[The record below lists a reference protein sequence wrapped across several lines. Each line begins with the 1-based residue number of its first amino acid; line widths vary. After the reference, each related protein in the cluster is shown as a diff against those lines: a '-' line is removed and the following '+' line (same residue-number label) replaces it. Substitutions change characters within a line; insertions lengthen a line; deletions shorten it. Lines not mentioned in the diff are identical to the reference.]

1 MMSFKRTLKLDN
13 LRSSL
18 ILLLFYFLA
27 CDSAEKDVQ
36 HEWSGLTMGTSY
48 QVKVSGI
55 HIDKDKKQIIAA
67 QIDSALKS
75 VNAQMSTY
83 DPESEISLFNKN
95 LQTGPIKI
103 SQPFYQVLE
112 TSIDISIQSE
122 GAFDITVGPLVNL
135 WGFGPG
141 KVDKKMPDNAD
152 IKNAL
157 STTGFQNLVL
167 SDGEYIRKK
176 IPGIKIDL
184 SAIAKGYGVDV
195 VADLME
201 KYNFNNYMV
210 EVGGEVKVK
219 GVNASN
225 ECWKIG
231 IDKPKHASIPGQQLQ
246 GILCLNDV
254 AVATS
259 GDYRNYFFNN
269 GKYYS
274 HTIDPVSGYP
284 VNHNL
289 ASVTI
294 ITSSCMLADGLAT
307 ATMVLGPEKGLQWIE
322 NMTNVEAMLI
332 ERIDENKFDVK
343 YTKGFEKY
351 LFNN

>member
-1 MMSFKRTLKLDN
+1 MFFKLRINFDN
-13 LRSSL
+13 LRSSI
-18 ILLLFYFLA
+18 ILLLFCFLA
-27 CDSAEKDVQ
+27 CGTIEQNSQ

-48 QVKVSGI
+48 QVKVTGI
-55 HIDKDKKQIIAA
+55 HIDKDKKYKIAT

-83 DPESEISLFNKN
+83 DPVSEISIFNKN
-95 LQTGPIKI
+95 LQTAPVKV
-103 SQPFYQVLE
+103 SPQFYKVLK
-112 TSIDISIQSE
+112 TAIDISHQSD

-141 KVDKKMPDNAD
+141 KVDKKMPVDTD

-157 STTGFQNLVL
+157 SVIGFQNLVL
-167 SDGEYIRKK
+167 SDGEYISKK
-176 IPGIKIDL
+176 IPDVQIDL

-195 VADLME
+195 IADLME
-201 KYNFNNYMV
+201 NYNIKNYMV
-210 EVGGEVKVK
+210 EVGGEVRVK
-219 GVNASN
+219 GVNSN
-225 ECWKIG
+225 SECWKIG
-231 IDKPKHASIPGQQLQ
+231 IDQPKHASIPGQQLQ
-246 GILCLNDV
+246 GVLCLNDV

-294 ITSSCMLADGLAT
+294 ITMSCMLADGLAT
-307 ATMVLGPEKGLQWIE
+307 ATMALGPEKGLQWIE
-322 NMTNVEAMLI
+322 NMTDVEAMLI
-332 ERIDENKFDVK
+332 ERIDENNFDVK
-343 YTKGFEKY
+343 YTKGFNKY
-351 LFNN
+351 LLND

>member
-1 MMSFKRTLKLDN
+1 MMFFKVILKLDY
-13 LRSSL
+13 LRSSF
-18 ILLLFYFLA
+18 ILLLFCFLA
-27 CDSAEKDVQ
+27 CGTAEHDAQ
-36 HEWSGLTMGTSY
+36 YEWSGLTMGTSY
-48 QVKVSGI
+48 QVKVTGI
-55 HIDKDKKQIIAA
+55 HIDKDKKHIIAT
-67 QIDSALKS
+67 QIDSSLKS

-83 DPESEISLFNKN
+83 DPMSEISLFNKN
-95 LQTGPIKI
+95 LQTVPVKI
-103 SQPFYQVLE
+103 SQPFYKVLE
-112 TSIDISIQSE
+112 TAMDISHQSG

-141 KVDKKMPDNAD
+141 KVDKKMPVDTE
-152 IKNAL
+152 IKKAL
-157 STTGFQNLVL
+157 SVIGFQNLVL
-167 SDGEYIRKK
+167 SDGEYISKT
-176 IPGIKIDL
+176 IPNVQIDL

-195 VADLME
+195 IADLME
-201 KYNFNNYMV
+201 NYNFKNYMV
-210 EVGGEVKVK
+210 EVGGEVRVK

-246 GILCLNDV
+246 EILCLNDV

-294 ITSSCMLADGLAT
+294 ITLSCMLADGLAT
-307 ATMVLGPEKGLQWIE
+307 ATMVLGPEKGLEWIE
-322 NMTNVEAMLI
+322 GMTNVEAMLI
-332 ERIDENKFDVK
+332 ERIDENNFDVK
-343 YTKGFEKY
+343 YTKGFKKY
-351 LFNN
+351 LLND